1 MRNENMR
8 SIAIAAKTT
17 ALMTTALM
25 TVLLTAPLA
34 GSAAAD
40 EKTVQLKQAPGLDKV
55 ESGCSG
61 CHSLDYVPMNSPF
74 LAPAAWDAEVAKMIN
89 AFGAPIDPADAKTI
103 ADYLKSNYGM

>member
-1 MRNENMR
+1 MR
-8 SIAIAAKTT
+8 SIAIAAMTT
-17 ALMTTALM
+17 ALMTTSLM
-25 TVLLTAPLA
+25 TALLAD
-34 GSAAAD
+34 SAAAD
-40 EKTVQLKQAPGLDKV
+40 EKSVQLKQAPGLDKV

-74 LAPAAWDAEVAKMIN
+74 LTPAAWDAEVAKMIN